1 MMSAPAQP
9 NFPDGLVP
17 QARALLAASR
27 AILAG
32 RDLADW
38 VVTTLRAAPGG
49 VAGVAITHWG
59 RPLAPDAPPS
69 QLRRIAVMAHDA
81 APVELPPDLPPAGD
95 RLAALARGEVITQQA
110 ETDAPLF
117 MVGDQVVRWTASFG
131 LHTGDGSLLGILELL
146 SDAPAALTP
155 EDRWMV
161 ALVAE
166 QIGVALHNRDL
177 IHQTRAALDEVRT
190 LYDVNRAIL
199 SAQDTLDVL
208 RALRRHLA
216 PEALLVSHLR
226 VNYDANRRIESILL
240 DFLSLPDG
248 EQAVE
253 LPLHQMI
260 APYEFERLEDEW
272 NRRDE
277 IVTFVGDL
285 SVPDADDPLANF
297 SRQNGLLSYV
307 TFSLRES
314 GRVREAITI
323 GFSTPQV
330 FDAARRRLYEALGDQ
345 IAIVLQAHRLLRET
359 QVAAEQLAHQVQTL
373 QIINQFAS
381 QANVMEDE
389 QTLLNIAC
397 RTLVQA
403 TGADHAGIMLLE
415 PDGASG
421 IVAAEFPERSAVGA
435 RIDVTA
441 NPLYQRMSA
450 NDPRPVVVHDA
461 QHTPELDEST
471 RQVMARLGVQALLIA
486 PLFVHGRFSGSVGLD
501 LYTPG
506 RRFTPE
512 VIELARAL
520 AAQVASGLQNLRLL
534 AEARRRA
541 DQLQRI
547 ASFSQSVQ
555 ATLDLESVFTVMLT
569 ETARMLPQDQVSIS
583 LYDPARG
590 ALRTVAALA
599 GGAVSVGLAGGD
611 TIPLSGHIAAVWET
625 WELLYLPDLHAATDR
640 PESALRAWML
650 APIVSRGRIL
660 GIVSVGSLRPYSYS
674 DTDVA
679 LFQQMVNQLAV
690 SIENTQAYEQSQRM
704 VKNEALVNAIA
715 MRVQQHTDLSRIMD
729 VAVQELGQA
738 LGARRA
744 RIRLRTETDGE
755 AVGE

>member
-1 MMSAPAQP
+1 MSGLAQP
-9 NFPDGLVP
+9 TFPDGLIP
-17 QARALLAASR
+17 QARALLTASR

-38 VVTTLRAAPGG
+38 ATAALQAAPGG
-49 VAGVAITHWG
+49 VTGVAITHLN
-59 RPLAPDAPPS
+59 RPLESDAPPS
-69 QLRRIAVMAHDA
+69 QPRRVAVMAHAA
-81 APVELPPDLPPAGD
+81 APVELPPDLPLAGD

-117 MVGDQVVRWTASFG
+117 VVGDQVVRWTASFG
-131 LHTGDGSLLGILELL
+131 LRAGDGSLLGILELL
-146 SDAPAALTP
+146 SDTPPTLTP
-155 EDRWMV
+155 EDHWMV

-166 QIGVALHNRDL
+166 QIGLALRNRDL
-177 IHQTRAALDEVRT
+177 IHQTRAALDEMRT
-190 LYDVNRAIL
+190 LYDVSRAIL
-199 SAQDTLDVL
+199 GAQDTLDVL

-216 PEALLVSHLR
+216 PEALLISHLR
-226 VNYDANRRIESILL
+226 VNYNATQRIESILL

-260 APYEFERLEDEW
+260 APYELEQLEDEW
-272 NRRDE
+272 NHRDE
-277 IVTFVGDL
+277 LVTFVGDL
-285 SVPDADDPLANF
+285 NKPGAGDPLVNF

-307 TFSLRES
+307 TFSLREA
-314 GRVREAITI
+314 GQVREAITI
-323 GFSTPQV
+323 GFATPQA
-330 FDAARRRLYEALGDQ
+330 FDAAQRRLYEALGDQ
-345 IAIVLQAHRLLRET
+345 IAIILQNQRLLRET
-359 QVAAEQLAHQVQTL
+359 QVAAEQLTHQVRTL
-373 QIINQFAS
+373 QIINQFIS
-381 QANVMEDE
+381 QANAAEDE

-403 TGADHAGIMLLE
+403 TGTDHAGVVLLE
-415 PDGASG
+415 PDGVSG
-421 IVAAEFPERSAVGA
+421 IVAAEFPEQGAVGA
-435 RIDVTA
+435 HMNISA
-441 NPLYQRMSA
+441 NPLYQRISA
-450 NDPRPVVVHDA
+450 NDPRPVVVHDV
-461 QHTPELDEST
+461 QHTSELDEST
-471 RQVMARLGVQALLIA
+471 RQLMAQLGVQALLIA
-486 PLFVHGRFSGSVGLD
+486 PLFVRGHFSGSVGLD

-506 RRFTPE
+506 RQFTPE
-512 VIELARAL
+512 VIELTRTL
-520 AAQVASGLQNLRLL
+520 AAQVASGLQNLSLL

-541 DQLQRI
+541 DQLQRV
-547 ASFSQSVQ
+547 ASFGQSAQV
-555 ATLDLESVFTVMLT
+555 TLDLESVFALMLT
-569 ETARMLPQDQVSIS
+569 ETARMLPQDQASIS

-590 ALRTVAALA
+590 ALRTVATLA
-599 GGAVSVGLAGGD
+599 DGDAVSVDLTGGD
-611 TIPLSGHIAAVWET
+611 LIPLSGHIAAVWQNR
-625 WELLYLPDLHAATDR
+625 ELLYLPDLYAATDT
-640 PESALRAWML
+640 PESALRAWIL
-650 APIVSRGRIL
+650 APIISRGRIL

-715 MRVQQHTDLSRIMD
+715 MRLQQHTDLSRIMD